1 MMNFNSVI
9 RPIACAIAISCA
21 LNATVEAQKD
31 SMPAYQISPSPEV
44 PVSVTFAGKKID
56 CDRIDMYER
65 LDRELTSFVYGH
77 TNTLITMKRA
87 NRYYPVIMPILKR
100 NGVPDDVFYLSAIES
115 YFNIRAYSP
124 AKAAGLWQFIPSTA
138 KQYGLEVNDEID
150 ERYNVEK
157 STEAACRYLKNGY
170 AKYGDWATVMASYNA
185 GMNRI
190 SKELEHQ
197 MADSSFDLYLNEE
210 TSRYVF
216 RILAMKVVMEHPF
229 KYGFH
234 LTAEQLYQP
243 IECKEVEVSGPVDDW
258 SKWAKSYGITY
269 AQLREVNPWIRAKSL
284 TNKLKKTYKVK
295 IPYSDELYRSKRKFK
310 AYNQQWVSKK

>member
-9 RPIACAIAISCA
+9 RPIACAIVISCA

-77 TNTLITMKRA
+77 TNTLITIKRA

>member
-9 RPIACAIAISCA
+9 RPIACAIAISYA

-77 TNTLITMKRA
+77 TNTLITIKRA
-87 NRYYPVIMPILKR
+87 NRYYPVIMSILKR
-100 NGVPDDVFYLSAIES
+100 NGLPDDVFYLSAIES

-197 MADSSFDLYLNEE
+197 MANSSFDLYLNEE

>member
-1 MMNFNSVI
+1 MMNFNSVF

-77 TNTLITMKRA
+77 TNTLITIKRA

-115 YFNIRAYSP
+115 YFNMRAYSP

>member
-1 MMNFNSVI
+1 MMNFNSVF

-31 SMPAYQISPSPEV
+31 SMPAYQISPAPEE

-77 TNTLITMKRA
+77 TNTLITIKRA

>member
-1 MMNFNSVI
+1 MNFNSVI
-9 RPIACAIAISCA
+9 RSIACAIAISCA

-77 TNTLITMKRA
+77 TNTLITIKRA

>member
-1 MMNFNSVI
+1 MMNFNSVF

-77 TNTLITMKRA
+77 TNTLITIKRA

>member
-1 MMNFNSVI
+1 MNFNSVI
-9 RPIACAIAISCA
+9 RPIACAIAISYA

-77 TNTLITMKRA
+77 TNTLITIKRA

>member
-1 MMNFNSVI
+1 MMNFNSVF

-77 TNTLITMKRA
+77 TNTLITIKRA

-284 TNKLKKTYKVK
+284 TNKLNKTYKVK

>member
-1 MMNFNSVI
+1 MNFNSVF

-77 TNTLITMKRA
+77 TNTLITIKRA

>member
-9 RPIACAIAISCA
+9 RPIACAIAISCT

-77 TNTLITMKRA
+77 TNTLITIKRA

-258 SKWAKSYGITY
+258 SKWAKGYGITY

>member
-9 RPIACAIAISCA
+9 RPIACAIAISYA

-77 TNTLITMKRA
+77 TNTLITIKRA
-87 NRYYPVIMPILKR
+87 NRYYPVIMSILKR

>member
-1 MMNFNSVI
+1 
-9 RPIACAIAISCA
+9 
-21 LNATVEAQKD
+21 
-31 SMPAYQISPSPEV
+31 MPAYQISPSPEV

-77 TNTLITMKRA
+77 TNTLITIKRA

>member
-1 MMNFNSVI
+1 MNYNSVI
-9 RPIACAIAISCA
+9 RPIACAIARSCA

-77 TNTLITMKRA
+77 TNTLITIKRA

>member
-1 MMNFNSVI
+1 MNFNSVI

-77 TNTLITMKRA
+77 TNTLITIKRA

-170 AKYGDWATVMASYNA
+170 AKYGDWATVMA
-185 GMNRI
+185 
-190 SKELEHQ
+190 
-197 MADSSFDLYLNEE
+197 
-210 TSRYVF
+210 
-216 RILAMKVVMEHPF
+216 
-229 KYGFH
+229 
-234 LTAEQLYQP
+234 
-243 IECKEVEVSGPVDDW
+243 
-258 SKWAKSYGITY
+258 
-269 AQLREVNPWIRAKSL
+269 
-284 TNKLKKTYKVK
+284 
-295 IPYSDELYRSKRKFK
+295 
-310 AYNQQWVSKK
+310 

>member
-1 MMNFNSVI
+1 M
-9 RPIACAIAISCA
+9 
-21 LNATVEAQKD
+21 
-31 SMPAYQISPSPEV
+31 
-44 PVSVTFAGKKID
+44 
-56 CDRIDMYER
+56 
-65 LDRELTSFVYGH
+65 
-77 TNTLITMKRA
+77 
-87 NRYYPVIMPILKR
+87 
-100 NGVPDDVFYLSAIES
+100 PDDVFYLSAIES

>member
-9 RPIACAIAISCA
+9 RPIACAIAISYA

-77 TNTLITMKRA
+77 TNTLITIKRA

>member
-9 RPIACAIAISCA
+9 RPIACEIAISCA

-77 TNTLITMKRA
+77 TNTLITIKRA